1 MRIRRSIVTAIVL
14 ALTLAT
20 NLPAATRDASPG
32 VVTRPDRP
40 SIVAKAR
47 LALERALRAF
57 SGTPTVP
64 IPEPP
69 KP

>member
-1 MRIRRSIVTAIVL
+1 MRIRRSLVTAVVL

-20 NLPAATRDASPG
+20 NLPAATRDAAPG
-32 VVTRPDRP
+32 ISRPDRP

-47 LALERALRAF
+47 LALERVLRAF
-57 SGTPTVP
+57 SGLPTLP
-64 IPEPP
+64 TPEPT

>member
-1 MRIRRSIVTAIVL
+1 MRIRRSIITAVVL

-20 NLPAATRDASPG
+20 NLPAATRDTGSG
-32 VVTRPDRP
+32 LTRPDRP
-40 SIVAKAR
+40 SVVTKAR
-47 LALERALRAF
+47 LALERVLRAF